1 MKVIVDYTCSKRK
14 TIDVDDEFYKLSDSG
29 GYETLSDNERN
40 RLTNALL
47 DQVVEKTGAF
57 FHSISSVETED
68 GEFLVEI

>member
-1 MKVIVDYTCSKRK
+1 MKVIVDYTYDKRK

-29 GYETLSDNERN
+29 GYKTLSDNERN

-57 FHSISSVETED
+57 FHDISSVKTENN
-68 GEFLVEI
+68 EFLVEI